1 MSSFLR
7 FVGSIAIKW
16 SLVDSPLSKM
26 NYRGRSGNH
35 RFFHSHSETMTSC
48 LWPNM
53 KNESNLLVFSSFEST
68 DVLNPYDQTAG
79 LANQIVDPDLRF
91 RRHCFEERFSL
102 RGTWVEGQE
111 NRTTHVGQDLQ
122 DILW

>member
-1 MSSFLR
+1 
-7 FVGSIAIKW
+7 
-16 SLVDSPLSKM
+16 
-26 NYRGRSGNH
+26 
-35 RFFHSHSETMTSC
+35 
-48 LWPNM
+48 M

-111 NRTTHVGQDLQ
+111 NRTTRVGQDLQ